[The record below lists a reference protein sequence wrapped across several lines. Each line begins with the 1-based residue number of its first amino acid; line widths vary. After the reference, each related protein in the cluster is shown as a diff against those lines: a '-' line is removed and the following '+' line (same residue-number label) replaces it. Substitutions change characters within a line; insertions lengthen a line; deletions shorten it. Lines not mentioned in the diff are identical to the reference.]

1 MPPYQ
6 YPLNMA
12 FRIAA
17 FTPQISLK
25 DANGREEFFVHQKL
39 SWKENVSVYSD
50 SSKNRELYKIQADR
64 AMGISMRYNFTD
76 STSGQ
81 PFGAVRRDGMR
92 SIFSAAYSVFDG
104 MGEQP
109 THHLKEDNAMLRA
122 AHMVVRDIEVIG
134 MFAGYFFN
142 PSFTLYQSGSETPVM
157 HLVKKPAMMFH
168 QYEITKLS
176 EPANETEETRLL
188 LALVQMTLQEHTRG
202 S

>member
-25 DANGREEFFVHQKL
+25 DANGREEFYVHQKL
-39 SWKENVSVYSD
+39 SLKENVSVYSD
-50 SSKNRELYKIQADR
+50 SSRSRELYKIQADR
-64 AMGISMRYNFTD
+64 MMSVSARYSLTD
-76 STSGQ
+76 ASTGQ
-81 PFGAVRRDGMR
+81 LIGAVQRDGMR
-92 SIFSAAYSVFDG
+92 SIFSASYSVYDAVG
-104 MGEQP
+104 QQP

-122 AHMVVRDIEVIG
+122 AHMVLRDIEIIG
-134 MFAGYFFN
+134 MFAGFFFN

-168 QYEITKLS
+168 QYEVSKLS
-176 EPANETEETRLL
+176 EPANEAEETRLL